1 MYFFSWCKHLRDAD
15 MTELAVKIRRPLT
28 ADTDPT
34 DEELALV
41 MREARDLA
49 ISRKQISDEWMRI
62 QLAHAVAEAQVRDRL
77 VKQ

>member
-1 MYFFSWCKHLRDAD
+1 